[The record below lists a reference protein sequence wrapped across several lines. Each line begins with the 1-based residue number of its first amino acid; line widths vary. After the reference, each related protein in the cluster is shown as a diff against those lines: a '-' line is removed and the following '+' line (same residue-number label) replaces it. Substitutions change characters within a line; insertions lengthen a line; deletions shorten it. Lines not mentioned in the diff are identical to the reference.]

1 MSVLDTAYKRGLK
14 LRFEAIRKLNSD
26 QLIPADQ
33 RHNHTIMD
41 VKEVGFIMHDNKTF
55 LVQEVSAYKETD
67 AGFKNKTGDVT
78 TEFKMFCI
86 ETGETVNIEWYDD
99 GDGLEISLST
109 EQIKLSKLTDDEGD
123 KIDPT
128 DPEYNL
134 QTIAK
139 AQDDVIFSGKT
150 FEFEDHYSSIYCRGG
165 KKEGERVRFYEFE
178 ASDGTELTIEEWLD
192 KTDGIEHQV
201 HLSMAVDP
209 MDVEIL
215 ALGG

>member
-14 LRFEAIRKLNSD
+14 LRFEAIRKLNPD
-26 QLIPADQ
+26 QLISSDE

-41 VKEVGFIMHDNKTF
+41 VGEGGFLMHDNKTF
-55 LVQEVSAYKETD
+55 LVQEASVYKETD

-150 FEFEDHYSSIYCRGG
+150 FEFEDHYSSIYYRGG